1 MKKIFIGLLSFSP
14 ALAIADVDFYTY
26 GGYETVVNGFTY
38 MRNVYGNAQYGLLVF
53 TILAMAIFISASLNS
68 IKGLTGQG
76 KASQMLSSI
85 FFCCL
90 GFAIY
95 QGTIIPKTTVH
106 VYDTVLNKYEPV
118 GDVPLL
124 IATLA
129 AGVNILERVGSGTFA
144 ATTINR
150 EEHGGGATIQ
160 LLSTILNQDPLKYQP
175 YLSKSIEHYID
186 DCMPPALTSN
196 VGSYATF
203 DLDKILHSTDNLVA
217 ELEKLASTYQM
228 TVYYDA
234 ANRGGV
240 PVTCNASWASI
251 KALIELPSTYD
262 DHYADA
268 CNVGGFESDTA
279 ACKARLDDI
288 SDFVMDT
295 TGAINTSTI
304 AANQAL
310 AQNLYRNLAENPVA
324 YMQDMINM
332 KNQSAGLSTLV
343 AAGSWLPTIRYS
355 TMMIIVGIMPL
366 ITLMFFTPMLGI
378 AFKYTAGLLLFVGV
392 WGLTDTA
399 IHGITLGNIE
409 NQLASLQTTDF
420 SVYTFMTAP
429 NELQKAVATMGKMQS
444 MGLILATILVGIFFK
459 ISGHA
464 FSNMGE
470 KLQGDI
476 DKIGG
481 ETGREVF
488 DPSTR
493 MSTIDSYS
501 QASYKIQ
508 NLGDMGTEGYAASTS
523 KPIYSQ
529 QQEDYRYMQGI
540 GGTPTQAMNQQA
552 AMRAGEQVGTTQKTQ
567 QTADLNDL
575 SMQGYATQLAAER
588 TQNTLEDTHSTHDAN
603 AATTAYTPFSNNIET
618 QTALKAAD
626 QARQAGNAEVL
637 GNIKTAT
644 GVDNYVDAALKQ
656 ANANVQFVASAD
668 ELQTMQDEGGNVN
681 PQSIAQARSNGGA
694 VATVSF
700 NPDEYG
706 ANPINVGTRTESSAS
721 FDNSTTVKEGTDASA
736 GSIPKLLTTRD
747 GEIVLEEGE
756 ILANQALSG
765 DLPTQMSVINGLSE
779 SAMGRITASDSD
791 SSNKSVNAGVSGDI
805 PLTGLIGGGLGML
818 QKGAD
823 LFGGGSVELPDG
835 IGGTRTKPGR
845 NDKAFGKA
853 TDLVDKYVPGVD
865 INAGA
870 NWTGTNRDS
879 DSREIETKAFFG
891 YVMQEY
897 EEQYKAAQSAA
908 ERESIANEWAVV
920 NDILLDSINAYSM
933 NMAGDNIQDLNQD
946 GSFFGESVSDQM
958 DDLRE
963 LREDQQIPR

>member
-129 AGVNILERVGSGTFA
+129 AGVNILERVGSDTFA

-228 TVYYDA
+228 TVYYDS
-234 ANRGGV
+234 ANRQGL

-295 TGAINTSTI
+295 TGTINTSTI

-501 QASYKIQ
+501 QASYKMQ
-508 NLGDMGTEGYAASTS
+508 NLDSMGTEGYAAATS
-523 KPIYSQ
+523 KPVYQQ
-529 QQEDYRYMQGI
+529 QQEDNRYLQGM
-540 GGTPTQAMNQQA
+540 GGSPTTAMNQEA
-552 AMRAGEQVGTTQKTQ
+552 SMRAGERIGTTEKTQ

-575 SMQGYATQLAAER
+575 SMQNYAAKLASER
-588 TQNTLEDTHSTHDAN
+588 VQNTLEDTHSTHDSRAVI
-603 AATTAYTPFSNNIET
+603 TPQTGLTDNIEVLT
-618 QTALKAAD
+618 IGKMSD
-626 QARQAGNAEVL
+626 QAQQLARAQVL
-637 GNIKTAT
+637 GNIKASTEAE
-644 GVDNYVDAALKQ
+644 NALEAAYRKE
-656 ANANVQFVASAD
+656 NANVQYVTNAD
-668 ELQTMQDEGGNVN
+668 ELQTMSDEGGNVN
-681 PQSIAQARSNGGA
+681 PQSIDQARSNGGA
-694 VATVSF
+694 AATVSF
-700 NPDEYG
+700 NPNEFG
-706 ANPINVGTRTESSAS
+706 ANPFNVATTVESSAT
-721 FDNSTTVKEGTDASA
+721 DNGSATINRGVSASTGALVD
-736 GSIPKLLTTRD
+736 LLRMRD
-747 GEIVLEEGE
+747 GEIAHDEGE
-756 ILANQALSG
+756 TIAHNALSG
-765 DLPTQMSVINGLSE
+765 NDTAAALAVDDGFANALQ
-779 SAMGRITASDSD
+779 GRWTTSDTD
-791 SSNKSVNAGVSGDI
+791 TSSKSVHAGADAKV
-805 PLTGLIGGGLGML
+805 PLTGLLKMGTGALKGLVSGG
-818 QKGAD
+818 K
-823 LFGGGSVELPDG
+823 ELPDG
-835 IGGTRTKPGR
+835 IGGTYSKPGKHDGMF
-845 NDKAFGKA
+845 DKAV
-853 TDLVDKYVPGVD
+853 DLLENFDLNA
-865 INAGA
+865 NAGA
-870 NWTGTNRDS
+870 RWNGANVDK
-879 DSREIETKAFFG
+879 DSRETESRALFG
-891 YVMQEY
+891 YVR
-897 EEQYKAAQSAA
+897 EQYEAEYSEAQNQAQ
-908 ERESIANEWAVV
+908 REDIANEYIAMA
-920 NDILLDSINAYSM
+920 NLLYDSQNAYFMELAEDSL
-933 NMAGDNIQDLNQD
+933 DDININNEMFNDEIL
-946 GSFFGESVSDQM
+946 DQIV
-958 DDLRE
+958 R
-963 LREDQQIPR
+963 R